1 MIDKDKPFKYMI
13 TDYELIQSI
22 INDSS
27 QKAFEELVNRYQPL
41 VTKTCLGFVSS
52 LADAE
57 DIAQEV
63 FIEVYQSLG
72 NFRHESKLSTWLY
85 RVAVNKSLN
94 FVRKEKR
101 HRAVR
106 SIESFFGLGDNG
118 KSNSMEVASQSG
130 SNADS
135 RIEQQENKQMLKRA
149 LGSLPK
155 NQRIA
160 FVLSKYHEL
169 SYKEIAEVM
178 DVTLSSVESLLFRAK
193 QNLQKKLLDEQKKY
207 H

>member
-1 MIDKDKPFKYMI
+1 VIDKDKPFKYMI

>member
-1 MIDKDKPFKYMI
+1 MI
-13 TDYELIQSI
+13 TDSELIQSI
-22 INDSS
+22 INDNS

-41 VTKTCLGFVSS
+41 VTKTCLGFVST

-72 NFRHESKLSTWLY
+72 NFRQQSKLSTWLY

-94 FVRKEKR
+94 FVRREKR
-101 HRAVR
+101 HRAAR

-118 KSNSMEVASQSG
+118 KSNSMEVVSQRG

-135 RIEQQENKQMLKRA
+135 RIEQQENKQMLKTA
-149 LGSLPK
+149 IASLPE

-178 DVTLSSVESLLFRAK
+178 DVTISSVESLLFRAK
-193 QNLQKKLLDEQKKY
+193 QNLQKKLLHEQKKY